1 MTKVYFRGVEIKTEA
16 AKSLPFREEVL
27 ISFDGGKTKKS
38 LHKDAEALRK
48 ALDDG
53 IIDFSYNPYSK
64 AYLFFETI
72 QAEDEVTPAV
82 MDMIVTKALERKIQI
97 SVPEAMSLVNHPSV
111 LKWLLEK
118 GAKCRFV
125 RGYGE
130 STMENFLS
138 KLEYNEN
145 FATECAN
152 LIKEYNAIDN
162 DYLKKHGHE
171 WSEKTVS
178 FFEKK

>member
-1 MTKVYFRGVEIKTEA
+1 MVKVYFRGQEVNMEA

-27 ISFDGGKTKKS
+27 ISFDAGKTKKS

-53 IIDFSYNPYSK
+53 IINFSYEPYSK

-82 MDMIVTKALERKIQI
+82 MDMIVTKAIEKRIQV
-97 SVPEAMSLVNHPSV
+97 SVPEAMALVNHPSV
-111 LKWLLEK
+111 LKWLLDK

-138 KLEYNEN
+138 MVEYKKEY
-145 FATECAN
+145 AKKCTE
-152 LIKEYNAIDN
+152 LIKTYNAADEEYI
-162 DYLKKHGHE
+162 KKHGHE
-171 WSEKTVS
+171 WSESTIKA
-178 FFEKK
+178 FER

>member
-1 MTKVYFRGVEIKTEA
+1 MTKVYYRGNEVKKEA

-64 AYLFFETI
+64 AFLFFETI
-72 QAEDEVTPAV
+72 QTEDEVTPAV

-125 RGYGE
+125 KGYGE
-130 STMENFLS
+130 STMENFLEMLES
-138 KLEYNEN
+138 KKKY
-145 FATECAN
+145 AQECAN
-152 LIKEYNAIDN
+152 LLKEYNAVDN
-162 DYLKKHGHE
+162 DYLSKHGHE
-171 WSEKTVS
+171 WSEDVVK
-178 FFEKK
+178 FFSKK